1 MTNRHIFMVSTISDG
16 KVTEKMNA
24 LKTVSMRIRGYDETT
39 EEYTGDVEVLNG
51 KIADLTRTAKQPGG
65 VSLFSDKDK
74 TTFKSTAELLR
85 DISEIYN
92 DLTDQ
97 QQAGLLEK
105 LAGGL
110 GLPEYIAI
118 CIKNIFNCR

>member
-1 MTNRHIFMVSTISDG
+1 MVSTISDG